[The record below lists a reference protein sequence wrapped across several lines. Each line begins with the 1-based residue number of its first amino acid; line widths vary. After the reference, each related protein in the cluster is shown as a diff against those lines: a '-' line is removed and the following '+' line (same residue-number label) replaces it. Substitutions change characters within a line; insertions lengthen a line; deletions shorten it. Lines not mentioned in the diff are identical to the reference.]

1 MEKLEY
7 TCEKE
12 DELFDF
18 LIKKKPNLNYQ
29 ILKIALRKRDIK
41 INNKKVLENKLV
53 SAGDVVTI
61 YLPEKKKRNIQVVF
75 EDENILIVS
84 KPSGMETTKKDKVY
98 LESDCLEDIF
108 EGTHACHRLD
118 KNTEGLVILAKSK
131 KAYEQ
136 MQDVIKLRKVH
147 KTYYAVCY
155 GKVLKE
161 ANLADYL
168 VKNDNMVKIYSK
180 EMPDSKVVK
189 TNYKM
194 IEKQDDLYLLEID
207 LLTGRTHQIR
217 AHLAFHKIFVL
228 GDQKYGNKDIN
239 KKYHTKR
246 QLLCASKLYFDNMP
260 DIFKGLSN
268 KTFEVKPTFSLNDF
282 KKNQI

>member
-12 DELFDF
+12 DTLFDF
-18 LIKKKPNLNYQ
+18 LIRKKPNLNYQ
-29 ILKIALRKRDIK
+29 ILKIALRKKDIK
-41 INNKKVLENKLV
+41 INGKKVFENKLI
-53 SAGDVVTI
+53 SNGDVITV
-61 YLPEKKKRNIQVVF
+61 YLPEKKKRLVDVVF

-84 KPSGMETTKKDKVY
+84 KPAGMETTKKDKTY

-108 EGTHACHRLD
+108 EGTFACHRLD

-131 KAYEQ
+131 KAYNQ
-136 MQDVIKLRKVH
+136 MQEVIKLRKVH
-147 KTYYAVCY
+147 KTYFAICS
-155 GKVLKE
+155 GKVFNE
-161 ANLADYL
+161 ANLTDYL

-180 EMPDSKVVK
+180 EMPNSKVVK

-194 IEKQDDLYLLEID
+194 VEKQDDLYLLEID

-228 GDQKYGNKDIN
+228 GDQKYGNKDTN
-239 KKYHTKR
+239 KKYHAKR
-246 QLLCASKLYFDNMP
+246 QLLCASKLYFDNLP
-260 DIFKGLSN
+260 DVFKKLSN
-268 KTFEVKPTFSLNDF
+268 KSFEAKPTFSLDDF
-282 KKNQI
+282 KKN